1 MQELQTALSL
11 ATEEEL
17 HEITA
22 VLFQPKFNPWDYWRT
37 PRPVEVSAQESA
49 AWRQSIEQRFRFLAA
64 DGLTVLKG
72 HWQQL
77 SYHQVLV
84 QICQHL
90 KLPYQQA
97 WSSLELESE
106 LFLRLAERLWRQLPA
121 DRGQALC
128 DRLQQALA
136 QSPAATRWPELLTRD
151 SIRLWLEGSSAIA
164 INSLIRPWLLQQL
177 SRQLALEVA
186 RYQLVRTTC
195 QQLGA
200 LGLHWPGQ
208 LALQGT
214 KRAILGHTMRYG
226 AVRSALGILGPVLW
240 GCFLADLGWRA
251 IATNYARIIPVVFT
265 LAQIRLIRSEAIAC
279 VEG

>member
-37 PRPVEVSAQESA
+37 PRPLEVAAQEPA
-49 AWRQSIEQRFRFLAA
+49 IWHQSIEQRFRFLAA
-64 DGLTVLKG
+64 DGITVLKG
-72 HWQQL
+72 GWQQL
-77 SYHQVLV
+77 SYHQVLI
-84 QICQHL
+84 QICKHQ

-106 LFLRLAERLWRQLPA
+106 IFLRLAERLWRQLPA

-128 DRLQQALA
+128 DRLQRALA
-136 QSPAATRWPELLTRD
+136 QSPAATRWPELLDRETV
-151 SIRLWLEGSSAIA
+151 RLWLEGSSAIA
-164 INSLIRPWLLQQL
+164 INSLLRPWLLQQL
-177 SRQLALEVA
+177 SRQLALEIA
-186 RYQLVRTTC
+186 RYQLARTTC

-208 LALQGT
+208 LALQGAR
-214 KRAILGHTMRYG
+214 RAVLGHTMRYG
-226 AVRSALGILGPVLW
+226 AMRSTLAILGPALW
-240 GCFLADLGWRA
+240 GWFLADLGWRA
-251 IATNYARIIPVVFT
+251 IATNYGRVIPVVFT
-265 LAQIRLIRSEAIAC
+265 LAQIRLIRSEVLAC
-279 VEG
+279 V

>member
-37 PRPVEVSAQESA
+37 PRPVEVASQDPA

-64 DGLTVLKG
+64 DGLTVLRG
-72 HWQQL
+72 GWQQL
-77 SYHQVLV
+77 SYHHVLI
-84 QICQHL
+84 QICKHQ
-90 KLPYQQA
+90 KLPYQQS

-106 LFLRLAERLWRQLPA
+106 VFLRLAERLWRQLPA

-128 DRLQQALA
+128 DRLQRALA
-136 QSPAATRWPELLTRD
+136 QSPAASRWPEFLDRD

-164 INSLIRPWLLQQL
+164 VNSLLRPWLLQQL
-177 SRQLALEVA
+177 SQQLALEVA
-186 RYQLVRTTC
+186 RYQLARTAC
-195 QQLGA
+195 QHLGT

-208 LALQGT
+208 LALQST
-214 KRAILGHTMRYG
+214 KRAVLGHTIRYG
-226 AVRSALGILGPVLW
+226 ALRSTLGILGPALW
-240 GCFLADLGWRA
+240 GWFLADLGWRA
-251 IATNYARIIPVVFT
+251 IATNYGRIIPVVFT

-279 VEG
+279 V